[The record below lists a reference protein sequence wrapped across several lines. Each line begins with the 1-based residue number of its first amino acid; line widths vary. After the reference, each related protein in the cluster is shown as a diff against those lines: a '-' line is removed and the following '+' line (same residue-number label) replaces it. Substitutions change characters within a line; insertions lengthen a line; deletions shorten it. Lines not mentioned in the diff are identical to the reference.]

1 MSERGPTSRGDHVKP
16 AHAAGPR
23 APRAAGRLAAAAA
36 LLLIAGT
43 GATTPARANATTG
56 DGSFSV
62 TPSPTSS
69 GRARS
74 YFDLT
79 VAPGQQTWDT
89 AIFSNTGP
97 ETEVLRISV
106 STGVTAT
113 NSGSAYQNPA
123 GPCTAAG
130 CWVTGLPATVTI
142 APGEGRVLRFQVT
155 VPANAPAA
163 QYLAG
168 ITVQPA
174 TPSTATLGSNGPAS
188 AKAIIINKVT
198 AGVAVT
204 VGALSQMTTA
214 LNVSAVSAG
223 WIGTTPRLSIP
234 VSNIGQTFARATG
247 TISCATDGTRH
258 TYDVTMSTVL
268 PGGHAVLAVNAPD
281 LASGSLPCT
290 VRLDDGTDH
299 PVTWSGTVNLPPANA
314 RKLIHTGNGTYTE
327 LPDTTTPP
335 WAIALIVIG
344 VLILATLLALL
355 VLRRRQ
361 RRP

>member
-1 MSERGPTSRGDHVKP
+1 VKP
-16 AHAAGPR
+16 PHAARRR
-23 APRAAGRLAAAAA
+23 ALRAAGHLAAAAA

-43 GATTPARANATTG
+43 GATTPARANATPEA
-56 DGSFSV
+56 GSFSV

-69 GRARS
+69 GQARS

-79 VAPGQQTWDT
+79 VAPGQQAWDT
-89 AIFSNTGP
+89 AILSNAGP
-97 ETEVLRISV
+97 ETETLTISV

-123 GPCTAAG
+123 ATCTGAG
-130 CWVTGLPATVTI
+130 CWVTGLPATLTI
-142 APGEGRVLRFQVT
+142 APGEGRVLRFRVA
-155 VPANAPAA
+155 VPSGTPAA

-168 ITVQPA
+168 ITAEPA
-174 TPSTATLGSNGPAS
+174 SPSTATVGSNGQAS
-188 AKAIIINKVT
+188 AKAIIIDKVT

-204 VGALSQMTTA
+204 VGSLSQMATA

-234 VSNIGQTFARATG
+234 VSNTGQTFVRATG
-247 TISCATDGTRH
+247 SITCVTDGTRH
-258 TYDVTMSTVL
+258 TYDVSMSTVL
-268 PGGHAVLAVNAPD
+268 PGDHAVLAVNAPD
-281 LASGSLPCT
+281 LTSGSLPCT
-290 VRLDDGTDH
+290 VRLDDGTDR
-299 PVTWSGTVNLPPANA
+299 PATWSGTVDLAPADA
-314 RKLIHTGNGTYTE
+314 RKLIHTSNGTYTQ

-355 VLRRRQ
+355 VRRRSQ
-361 RRP
+361 HRT